1 VSFQFLELTYFN
13 EAACG
18 HGPHPSVDALTVIAA
33 ELCQNRDRIAHLRK
47 TRPRSNM
54 TCPTLQR
61 IPYRRP
67 FAPPLSLLAL
77 SLFALPLLA
86 AVSGS
91 YACAAEKGTAAKQDT
106 APAESPAATRS
117 GSSKPVAA
125 VPANVENA
133 VVKVFSTLR
142 YPDPFKPWTK
152 QAPSEVTASGV
163 VIEGKRILTNA
174 HVVLYS
180 SQVQIQANQAGDKI
194 SATVVG
200 VAPGIDLAVLKLDD
214 ESFFT
219 THAPISRATALPDIK
234 DPVLAYGF
242 PTGGNALSI
251 TKGIISRIEFV
262 PYNYPVSGL
271 RIQIDAAI
279 NPGNSGGPAIAGDK
293 MIGLAF
299 SHLDQAQNIGY
310 IIPNEE
316 VDLFL
321 KDIADGH
328 YDGKPAMLDELQ
340 TLENPALRAF
350 LKVDKSVEGI
360 VVHRP
365 DLTNSSN
372 PLKEWDVITRIG
384 STPIDDQG
392 MIKLGSDKRVNFQYL
407 IQKVAKN
414 NKMDLTIVRANKAMD
429 VQLPVANDRH
439 NLMSDLRGQYPSYF
453 VYGPLV
459 FSRATM
465 QFLGFM
471 RNNPGIMTSLGY
483 IGSPLITRLG
493 DTPSADREE
502 LVVISSPFFPNKLA
516 AGYSNQSGG
525 VIYSVN
531 GIPVRSLK
539 HLVAVLRDLQDEF
552 VVFEF
557 DHRDG
562 EALVF
567 PRKEMVGATED
578 ILTDNGVRAQ
588 GSPDMMEVWQAKS
601 ASK

>member
-1 VSFQFLELTYFN
+1 LKPIY
-13 EAACG
+13 A
-18 HGPHPSVDALTVIAA
+18 
-33 ELCQNRDRIAHLRK
+33 RIGAVCPFIDETARNMSSLDLRCI
-47 TRPRSNM
+47 RHRRS
-54 TCPTLQR
+54 P
-61 IPYRRP
+61 
-67 FAPPLSLLAL
+67 AVLLAL
-77 SLFALPLLA
+77 FAVTILA
-86 AVSGS
+86 PPSRT
-91 YACAAEKGTAAKQDT
+91 Y
-106 APAESPAATRS
+106 AATTET
-117 GSSKPVAA
+117 PA
-125 VPANVENA
+125 VPTNVENA

-214 ESFFT
+214 ESFFK
-219 THAPISRATALPDIK
+219 THAPIKRAAALPDIK

-316 VDLFL
+316 IDLFL
-321 KDIADGH
+321 ADIADGH

-365 DLTNSSN
+365 DLANSSN
-372 PLKEWDVITRIG
+372 PLKEWDVITKIAG
-384 STPIDDQG
+384 TPIDDQG
-392 MIKLGSDKRVNFQYL
+392 MIKLGTDKRVNFQYL

-414 NKMDLTIVRANKAMD
+414 NKVDLTIVRANKALD

-439 NLMSDLRGQYPSYF
+439 ALMSDLRGQYPSYF

-471 RNNPGIMTSLGY
+471 RNNPGVMSSLGF

-493 DTPSADREE
+493 DTPSAEREE
-502 LVVISSPFFPNKLA
+502 LVVVSSPFFPHKLA
-516 AGYSNQSGG
+516 AGYSNQSAG

-531 GIPVRSLK
+531 GIQVHSLK
-539 HLVAVLRDLQDEF
+539 HLVALLRDLQDEF

-567 PRKEMVGATED
+567 PRKEMVASTEE

-588 GSPDMMEVWQAKS
+588 GSADMLEVWQAKVAS